1 MQDEQ
6 PLDQF
11 IPIEEVTDIIGL
23 QRTTI
28 YSLIK
33 KGELKPI
40 KIGARTVF
48 SRAHI
53 REWMDAKIA
62 AAHSNN

>member
-1 MQDEQ
+1 MQDDQ

-11 IPIEEVTDIIGL
+11 IPIEEVINIIGL
-23 QRTTI
+23 QRNTI
-28 YSLIK
+28 YTLIK
-33 KGELKPI
+33 KGELKSI

-53 REWMDAKIA
+53 RQWMDAKIA
-62 AAHSNN
+62 TSQEAV